1 MNMQNSS
8 KNTQLFQSHQ
18 FPQAPQKIA
27 GNNAADH
34 IAILAK
40 SYQQYFLEPM
50 IMDCSEDDFLQ
61 SIWQG
66 DFVVLSH
73 GIEADPIFNF
83 ANLCAQQLFEMDF
96 QTITQLPS
104 RKSAGPSTQ
113 QERDSLMAQVTT
125 KGCIDDY
132 SGIRVSAT
140 GKQFYIERAKV
151 WNLTDKAGEY
161 YGQAAMFSAWQEISQ

>member
-1 MNMQNSS
+1 MH
-8 KNTQLFQSHQ
+8 NTLKPSLPLQL
-18 FPQAPQKIA
+18 IA
-27 GNNAADH
+27 GNSAVEH

-40 SYQQYFLEPM
+40 NYQQYFAEPM
-50 IMDCSEDDFLQ
+50 IADCREKDFLQ
-61 SIWQG
+61 AVWQG

-73 GIEADPIFNF
+73 GIEEDPIFNF
-83 ANLCAQQLFEMDF
+83 ANICAQQLFEMDY

-113 QERDSLMAQVTT
+113 QERNRLMSQVTT

-140 GKQFYIERAKV
+140 GKQFFIESAKV
-151 WNLTDKAGEY
+151 WNLTDEAGEY
-161 YGQAAMFSAWQEISQ
+161 YGQAAMFSTWQEINQ

>member
-1 MNMQNSS
+1 MQNTFKPS
-8 KNTQLFQSHQ
+8 
-18 FPQAPQKIA
+18 FPPQCIA
-27 GNNAADH
+27 GKSATEH

-40 SYQQYFLEPM
+40 NYQQYFSEPM
-50 IMDCSEDDFLQ
+50 LASSSEKDFLQ
-61 SIWQG
+61 AVWQG
-66 DFVVLSH
+66 EFVVLSH
-73 GIEADPIFNF
+73 GIEEDPIFNF

-96 QTITQLPS
+96 ETITQLPS

-113 QERDSLMAQVTT
+113 QERNSLMSQVTT

-151 WNLTDKAGEY
+151 WNLADEAGEY
-161 YGQAAMFSAWQEISQ
+161 YGQAAMFSDWKVIDQF

>member
-1 MNMQNSS
+1 MHNTLKSSFPPQFIDGNSA
-8 KNTQLFQSHQ
+8 QE
-18 FPQAPQKIA
+18 
-27 GNNAADH
+27 H
-34 IAILAK
+34 ISILANN
-40 SYQQYFLEPM
+40 YQQYFSEPM
-50 IMDCSEDDFLQ
+50 IIGFSEKDLLQ
-61 SIWQG
+61 AIWQG

-73 GIEADPIFNF
+73 GTEEDPIFNF

-96 QTITQLPS
+96 ETITQLPS

-113 QERDSLMAQVTT
+113 QERNRLMSQVTT

-151 WNLTDKAGEY
+151 WNLTDESGEY
-161 YGQAAMFSAWQEISQ
+161 YGQAAMFSDWKVINE